1 MPVPFI
7 WFIFIIFIYSFIHIK
22 TFNCLFLYAPSL
34 QGTVNNQ
41 TGIFPQS
48 FVKIIKPLPE
58 SDTEV
63 EGEGHTYSCLRC
75 FLLTPSGVD
84 TRYVMC
90 VYVRARSKAFGQ
102 KWTFCHTDIINTW
115 HDCLFLQ
122 RYLRTRRPHHP
133 ANIQGPLVSYEV
145 GFSSCHLSLWNN
157 HFSICQFRCEA
168 NQLMNQTS

>member
-1 MPVPFI
+1 MGNLLINICLCRLFYL
-7 WFIFIIFIYSFIHIK
+7 FLFIYLFIHIK

-48 FVKIIKPLPE
+48 FVKIIKPLPD
-58 SDTEV
+58 SDAEV

-90 VYVRARSKAFGQ
+90 VYVHVHSKVFGQ
-102 KWTFCHTDIINTW
+102 N
-115 HDCLFLQ
+115 
-122 RYLRTRRPHHP
+122 
-133 ANIQGPLVSYEV
+133 E
-145 GFSSCHLSLWNN
+145 
-157 HFSICQFRCEA
+157 HFA
-168 NQLMNQTS
+168 TQTS